1 MAPSD
6 AYAVVK
12 ALIADGVVGDFRAP
26 DVMRFG
32 FTPLTLRH
40 VDVID
45 AARRLERILDDER
58 WRPFEG
64 DRGAA
69 VT

>member
-1 MAPSD
+1 MAPS
-6 AYAVVK
+6 ARLCGRK
-12 ALIADGVVGDFRAP
+12 ALIAEGVVGDFRAP

-45 AARRLERILDDER
+45 AAARLERILDDER

-64 DRGAA
+64 DAA
-69 VT
+69 RR